1 MPALHG
7 PSRSFQTVFE
17 QLSTGR
23 YFTWSEF
30 QVQPGKP
37 DHAQAS
43 GKPSYLLVPAFR
55 VFRLTPGPTAKHE
68 ELLSFPKAHYR
79 ERISVGQQEL
89 ALYFEE
95 KTALRA
101 VQNSSLEALIDE
113 YEAEGL
119 VREPQTL
126 AKMAHRYALTMED
139 CQVRCILELMAQ
151 LLDGTGSIPKNTGHT
166 KEH

>member
-1 MPALHG
+1 MPALYC

-55 VFRLTPGPTAKHE
+55 VFRLLPGPTAKHE
-68 ELLSFPKAHYR
+68 ELLSFPRAHYR

-95 KTALRA
+95 KKTLRA
-101 VQNSSLEALIDE
+101 VQNSSLETLIAE
-113 YEAEGL
+113 YEADGL
-119 VREPQTL
+119 VREPQAL
-126 AKMAHRYALTMED
+126 ARMAHRYALTMED
-139 CQVRCILELMAQ
+139 SQVRCILELMAQ
-151 LLDGTGSIPKNTGHT
+151 RLDGTDTTTEKTDRT
-166 KEH
+166 EEH